1 MAYNTSNAAYA
12 YDMQPLSPDYVYGSA
27 APDYRRAPH
36 RAPEVEKRPRL
47 GVVTG
52 AGREANQAVSPA
64 FVVTVKVF
72 AMLVALFCLVGGARV
87 ALATV
92 TSQTLN
98 ANAAL
103 QSKLDEAA
111 QESSDLEVM
120 RSVYGS
126 STRIKDVAA
135 GTLGMVEADGGV
147 TIDLS
152 DSGASGSAAGSASTA
167 SNAASTGEAASQGT
181 ASGSTGSAGAAN

>member
-27 APDYRRAPH
+27 APDYRRAPRH
-36 RAPEVEKRPRL
+36 APEVEERPRL

-72 AMLVALFCLVGGARV
+72 ALLVALFCLVGGARV

-98 ANAAL
+98 ANAVL

-152 DSGASGSAAGSASTA
+152 DTGASGSASASSSAAANPAAGSGAASGSAGSASA
-167 SNAASTGEAASQGT
+167 SN
-181 ASGSTGSAGAAN
+181 